1 MLPASGAS
9 EPDMIRRPTSRAARA
24 ALAISL
30 LSLLFAATAAAPAA
44 AQQGTVTAQAC
55 AQGRIRDSSG
65 QPISRARC
73 DQLIGQPIQLAAT
86 GLDVWLIAL
95 AGVAC
100 VSGALL
106 MRRRSPARA

>member
-1 MLPASGAS
+1 MA
-9 EPDMIRRPTSRAARA
+9 DMIRRPTSRAALA
-24 ALAISL
+24 ATL
-30 LSLLFAATAAAPAA
+30 LSLLLAATAAVPAF

-55 AQGRIRDSSG
+55 AQGRIRDNSG

-86 GLDVWLIAL
+86 GLDAWLLGIA
-95 AGVAC
+95 GIAC